1 MLALTLQ
8 TWRRRCIEL
17 KDGQLLSKSEVSQ
30 QTYALI
36 ELSEVASVEDL
47 NTRGAP
53 LATSETSETLA
64 DGGGGD
70 GGVRRPTHRRV
81 LSDTDEREARLAV
94 VERSFRLNFR
104 DAALEPVDFY
114 ADSDADKALWLR
126 TLARALKDVPPRWAM
141 AMRAREDQRM
151 AASASAATLTASA
164 TTRSLASP
172 PGEGQPRPKSGPS
185 AIRRPPPP
193 RA

>member
-1 MLALTLQ
+1 MLS
-8 TWRRRCIEL
+8 R
-17 KDGQLLSKSEVSQ
+17 SEVTQ

-47 NTRGAP
+47 NTRTP

-64 DGGGGD
+64 DGGGG
-70 GGVRRPTHRRV
+70 GSTSRRPTHRRM
-81 LSDTDEREARLAV
+81 LSDTDEHEARLAV

-104 DAALEPVDFY
+104 EGASPVDFY
-114 ADSDADKALWLR
+114 ADSDADKAAWLR

-141 AMRAREDQRM
+141 AMRAREEHRM
-151 AASASAATLTASA
+151 AASASGTTLTASA
-164 TTRSLASP
+164 TARSLSSP
-172 PGEGQPRPKSGPS
+172 AEAQSRPKTPVP